1 MTSGPTSRRFLWS
14 LDAPASGLVQLTRL
28 LGRVA
33 ALALAHCAAPAA
45 PGAAG
50 PVPTSPTATEPA
62 LPSSVAPAAPELELL
77 RALPLQT
84 IDDFQPS
91 GLSLFQGRLLTV
103 SDRHD
108 SDVFELLLGS
118 DRVTLRSFA
127 HFPPPG
133 DEPPPL
139 DFEGLSADAG
149 ALLLVSERHFRVLR
163 VQLEAPEQGRAPG
176 AAKARWLTESL
187 ETRGHEAGLFQKQN
201 ANFEGLVRL
210 SSGALLLAAERE
222 PRGLMQLDR
231 DLSATSGGTW
241 AMPNTAYAVP
251 AERVAD
257 FCDLAV
263 AGDRIYALVR
273 NAHLIVELQQTPHGF
288 REGAAWS
295 YAAAENAPEFAY
307 ADPRFG
313 LAEGLAIG
321 EREIFVVLDNNAQA
335 RRAFADDRRP
345 LLFVFKRPP
354 EL

>member
-1 MTSGPTSRRFLWS
+1 MVATL
-14 LDAPASGLVQLTRL
+14 ASALV
-28 LGRVA
+28 
-33 ALALAHCAAPAA
+33 HCAARTAPDAASPSPPSTVVAESARPATT
-45 PGAAG
+45 G
-50 PVPTSPTATEPA
+50 SR
-62 LPSSVAPAAPELELL
+62 AAPELELL

-91 GLSLFQGRLLTV
+91 GLALYRGHLLTV

-118 DRVTLRSFA
+118 DRVNRRSFA
-127 HFPPPG
+127 HFAPPG
-133 DEPPPL
+133 DESPPL
-139 DFEGLSADAG
+139 DFEGVSADG
-149 ALLLVSERHFRVLR
+149 EALLVVSERHFRVLR
-163 VQLEAPEQGRAPG
+163 VQLEPPEQGRAPG

-222 PRGLMQLDR
+222 PRGLMQLDA
-231 DLSATSGGTW
+231 DLSEGSGRTW
-241 AMPNTAYAVP
+241 AMPSSAYAVP
-251 AERVAD
+251 AERAAD
-257 FCDLAV
+257 FCDLATTGGRV
-263 AGDRIYALVR
+263 YALVR
-273 NAHLIVELQQTPHGF
+273 NAHLIVELHGTPNGY

-335 RRAFADDRRP
+335 RRAFPEDRRP

>member
-1 MTSGPTSRRFLWS
+1 M
-14 LDAPASGLVQLTRL
+14 A
-28 LGRVA
+28 A
-33 ALALAHCAAPAA
+33 ALTLARCAAPVAPDAAA
-45 PGAAG
+45 PTPSA
-50 PVPTSPTATEPA
+50 PTAQSA
-62 LPSSVAPAAPELELL
+62 RSYSVASAPPELELL
-77 RALPLQT
+77 RALPLQ
-84 IDDFQPS
+84 IMDDFQPS

-108 SDVFELLLGS
+108 SDIFELLLGS
-118 DRVTLRSFA
+118 DRVNLRSFA

-139 DFEGLSADAG
+139 DFEGISADG
-149 ALLLVSERHFRVLR
+149 GSLLLVSERHFRVLR

-201 ANFEGLVRL
+201 ANFEGLLRL
-210 SSGALLLAAERE
+210 PSGALLLAAERE
-222 PRGLMQLDR
+222 PRGLMKLAR
-231 DLSATSGGTW
+231 DLSVSSGGTW
-241 AMPNTAYAVP
+241 AMPSSAYAVP
-251 AERVAD
+251 LERAAD
-257 FCDLAV
+257 FCDLAM
-263 AGDRIYALVR
+263 AGDRVYALMR
-273 NAHLIVELQQTPHGF
+273 NAHLIVELQETPNGF

-321 EREIFVVLDNNAQA
+321 HREIFVVLDNNAQA
-335 RRAFADDRRP
+335 RRAAPEDRRP